1 VSAVSV
7 ATTTVAE
14 VPRAPL
20 SPGAIALRRLL
31 RHGNFQIGGTILGLI
46 ILAAVLGPF
55 LWPVDPAAQDLAHRL
70 AVPVWSAK
78 GTWLHPLG
86 TDQLGRDYLA
96 RLLQGA
102 GVSLTIGFLTVL
114 LSGIIGTSLGVAA
127 GYFGGRV
134 DVAINFLIT
143 IRLTLPV
150 VLVALVVVAVYGG
163 SLPTLIVV
171 IGLLLWD
178 RFAVVTRSATQ
189 QLASREFIVAAQ
201 AIGSSVWR
209 ILLVELLP
217 NLIGPLVVVATV
229 ELAHAVLLEAALSF
243 LGLGVKPPLSSWGL
257 MVAEAKGQLLFR
269 PWMIA
274 IPGAPL
280 VALIL
285 AINLVG
291 DAVRDAVAADGR
303 A

>member
-1 VSAVSV
+1 MSV
-7 ATTTVAE
+7 TAAMPTD
-14 VPRAPL
+14 VPRAPQ
-20 SPGAIALRRLL
+20 SPGAVALRRLL
-31 RHGNFQIGGTILGLI
+31 RHGNFRIGGTILGLI
-46 ILAAVLGPF
+46 ILAAIVGPW
-55 LWPVDPAAQDLAHRL
+55 LWPLDPASQDLGHRL

-78 GTWLHPLG
+78 GTWLHPFG

-102 GVSLTIGFLTVL
+102 RVSLTIGFLTVL
-114 LSGIIGTSLGVAA
+114 LSGVIGTGLGVAA
-127 GYFGGRV
+127 GYFGGRI

-189 QLASREFIVAAQ
+189 QLASRDFIISAQ
-201 AIGSSVWR
+201 AIGSSIPR
-209 ILLVELLP
+209 ILFVELLP
-217 NLIGPLVVVATV
+217 NLIGPLVVVATI

-257 MVAEAKGQLLFR
+257 MVAEAKNQLLFR

-274 IPGAPL
+274 IPGTPL
-280 VALIL
+280 VALVL

-291 DAVRDAVAADGR
+291 DAIRDAVAADGR

>member
-1 VSAVSV
+1 MSAVSV
-7 ATTTVAE
+7 ATAAPAE
-14 VPRAPL
+14 ISNAPR
-20 SPGAIALRRLL
+20 SPGAEALRRLL
-31 RHGNFQIGGTILGLI
+31 RHGNFQIGGSILLLI
-46 ILAAVLGPF
+46 VLAALIGPW
-55 LWPVDPAAQDLAHRL
+55 LWPTDPTAQDLAHRL
-70 AVPVWSAK
+70 AVPVWSDK
-78 GTWLHPLG
+78 GTWVHPLG

-102 GVSLTIGFLTVL
+102 RVSLAIGLLTVL
-114 LSGIIGTSLGVAA
+114 ISGVIGTGLGVAA
-127 GYFGGRV
+127 GYFGGRI
-134 DVAINFLIT
+134 DVAINFLVT

-189 QLASREFIVAAQ
+189 QLASRDFIVAAQ
-201 AIGSSVWR
+201 AIGSSVPR
-209 ILLVELLP
+209 ILFVELLP
-217 NLIGPLVVVATV
+217 NLVGPLVVVATV

-257 MVAEAKGQLLFR
+257 MVAEAKNQLLFR

-303 A
+303 T

>member
-1 VSAVSV
+1 MSV
-7 ATTTVAE
+7 TTATPID
-14 VPRAPL
+14 VPRAPQ
-20 SPGAIALRRLL
+20 SPGAVALRRLL
-31 RHGNFQIGGTILGLI
+31 RHGNFRIGGTILGFI
-46 ILAAVLGPF
+46 ILAAIVGPW
-55 LWPVDPAAQDLAHRL
+55 LWPLDPASQDLAHRL
-70 AVPVWSAK
+70 SVPVWSAK
-78 GTWLHPLG
+78 GTWQHPFG

-102 GVSLTIGFLTVL
+102 RVSLTIGFLTVL
-114 LSGIIGTSLGVAA
+114 LSGVIGTGLGVAA
-127 GYFGGRV
+127 GYFGGRI

-189 QLASREFIVAAQ
+189 QLVSRDFIISAQ
-201 AIGSSVWR
+201 AIGSSIPR
-209 ILLVELLP
+209 ILFVELLP
-217 NLIGPLVVVATV
+217 NLIGPLVVVATI

-257 MVAEAKGQLLFR
+257 MVAEAKNQLLFR

-274 IPGAPL
+274 IPGTPL
-280 VALIL
+280 VALVL

-291 DAVRDAVAADGR
+291 DAIRDAVAADGR

>member
-1 VSAVSV
+1 MSV
-7 ATTTVAE
+7 ATAAPTD
-14 VPRAPL
+14 VPRPPQ
-20 SPGAIALRRLL
+20 SPGAVALRRLL
-31 RHGNFQIGGTILGLI
+31 RHGNFRIGGVILGLI
-46 ILAAVLGPF
+46 ILAAVAGPW
-55 LWPVDPAAQDLAHRL
+55 LWPLDPASQDLAHRL
-70 AVPVWSAK
+70 APPVWSAK
-78 GTWLHPLG
+78 GTWLHPFG

-102 GVSLTIGFLTVL
+102 RVSLTIGFLTVL
-114 LSGIIGTSLGVAA
+114 LSGVIGTGLGVAA
-127 GYFGGRV
+127 GYFGGRI
-134 DVAINFLIT
+134 DVAINFLVT

-189 QLASREFIVAAQ
+189 QLASRDFIVSAQ
-201 AIGSSVWR
+201 AIGSSIPR
-209 ILLVELLP
+209 ILFVELLP
-217 NLIGPLVVVATV
+217 NLIGPLVVVATI

-257 MVAEAKGQLLFR
+257 MVAEAKNQLLFR

-274 IPGAPL
+274 IPGTPL
-280 VALIL
+280 VALVL

-291 DAVRDAVAADGR
+291 DAIRDAVAADGR